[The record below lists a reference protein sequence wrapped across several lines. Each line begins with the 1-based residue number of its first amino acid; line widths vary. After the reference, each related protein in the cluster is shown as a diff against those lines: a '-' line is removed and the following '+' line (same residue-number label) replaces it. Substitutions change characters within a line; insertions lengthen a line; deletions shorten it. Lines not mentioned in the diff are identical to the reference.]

1 MSTLREVKKPVGVK
15 TKKIVLSL
23 PCILTKEEQRLK
35 GLEMATKDHELFKKQ
50 EEAAIAKEKFKKEAE
65 AISGAITTLARVLRD
80 GYEHR
85 SIECKEIHD
94 YNTGTVQIV
103 RTDNGAVHEERAMTD
118 HERQTTFIAEEDEAA
133 NEERKKTLQ
142 KAQRI
147 QDAPTVNA

>member
-1 MSTLREVKKPVGVK
+1 MSKLRVVKRPVGVK

-23 PCILTKEEQRLK
+23 PCLMTKEEQRLK
-35 GLEMATKDHELFKKQ
+35 GLEMATKDHELFKKR

-65 AISGAITTLARVLRD
+65 AISGAITTLARALRD
-80 GYEHR
+80 GYENR

-94 YNTGTVQIV
+94 YNAGTVQIV
-103 RTDNGAVHEERAMTD
+103 RTDTGAVHEERAMSD

-133 NEERKKTLQ
+133 NEERKKTLD

-147 QDAPTVNA
+147 QDAPTVHA